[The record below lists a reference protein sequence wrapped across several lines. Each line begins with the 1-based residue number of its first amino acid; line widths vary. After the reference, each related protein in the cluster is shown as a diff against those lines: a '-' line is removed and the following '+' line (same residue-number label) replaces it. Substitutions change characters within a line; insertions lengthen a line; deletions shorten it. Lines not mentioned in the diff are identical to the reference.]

1 MLRAS
6 NLRDVGTKGTMG
18 VRGGAD
24 LGQGGPEPAGESN
37 VVPLLQP
44 SSPASHLGKALE
56 VDGDGWGRAE
66 QKEQNPFR
74 THSKSVPGSSSVSE
88 QGCCFAF
95 LQGEEASATPSG
107 CRMTPL

>member
-18 VRGGAD
+18 VRSGAR
-24 LGQGGPEPAGESN
+24 LGQEGPEPAGESN
-37 VVPLLQP
+37 VFPLLQP
-44 SSPASHLGKALE
+44 SSPASHLGKVLE

-74 THSKSVPGSSSVSE
+74 THSKSVPGSSSVSK
-88 QGCCFAF
+88 QGWYFAF
-95 LQGEEASATPSG
+95 
-107 CRMTPL
+107 CRGRRHQQHHLAAE